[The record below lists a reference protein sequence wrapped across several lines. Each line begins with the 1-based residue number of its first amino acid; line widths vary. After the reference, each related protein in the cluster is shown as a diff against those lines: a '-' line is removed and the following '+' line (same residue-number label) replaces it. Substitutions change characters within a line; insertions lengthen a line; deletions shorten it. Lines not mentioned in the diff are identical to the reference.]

1 MTRQIRDVMSRGAV
15 AVEPM
20 TSVARAAHLMRDQD
34 VGDVLVT
41 YDSDLFGVLTD
52 RDIVI
57 RTIAEDRDPH
67 STTVGAV
74 CTRPPVVT
82 LTPED
87 TTDHAAELMSRYA
100 VRRLPVV
107 ESGGRP
113 VGIVS
118 LGDLAATEDPDSALA
133 DICNADPNR

>member
-1 MTRQIRDVMSRGAV
+1 MTRQIRDVMSCGAV

-67 STTVGAV
+67 STTVGSV

-87 TTDHAAELMSRYA
+87 TTDHAAALMSRYA

-118 LGDLAATEDPDSALA
+118 LGDLAAMEDPDSALA